1 MKVTLLNGNP
11 TANDDTFDNYLVSL
25 GRQLEAAGHTV
36 SSLTLRE
43 MEARYCTGCWT
54 CWVRT
59 PGLCIHEDASR
70 EVCRDVIQSD
80 FVLFASPVIMGYLSA
95 ILKKFMDKMI
105 PLVHPYITVDNAE
118 AHHRA
123 RYNKADYP
131 VGGLLLGKTPG
142 TDEEDIDIVQSIHE
156 RTMLNLKS
164 HNAFTLLTDEPVEEV
179 VHAIKHL

>member
-11 TANDDTFDNYLVSL
+11 AASDDGFDDYLASL
-25 GRQLEAAGHTV
+25 GRQLGAAGHTV
-36 SSLTLRE
+36 TALTLRE
-43 MEARYCTGCWT
+43 LEARYCTGCWA

-59 PGLCIHEDASR
+59 PGLCLYDDASR

-95 ILKKFMDKMI
+95 TLKKFMDKLI
-105 PLVHPYITVDNAE
+105 PLVHPYITIANAE

-123 RYNKADYP
+123 RYDQADYT

-142 TDEEDIDIVQSIHE
+142 TDEEDIDIIRSIHE
-156 RTMLNLKS
+156 RTMLNLKT
-164 HNAFTLLTDEPVEEV
+164 HNAFTLLTDVSVEEV
-179 VHAIKHL
+179 AYAINHL

>member
-11 TANDDTFDNYLVSL
+11 NASDDAFDNYLDSL
-25 GRQLEAAGHTV
+25 ERQLNNKGYTV
-36 SSLTLRE
+36 NTLTLRE
-43 MEARYCTGCWT
+43 LEARYCTGCWA
-54 CWVRT
+54 CWVQT

-105 PLVHPYITVDNAE
+105 PLVHPYITVDNGE

-123 RYNKADYP
+123 RYDKTDYP
-131 VGGLLLGKTPG
+131 VGGLLLGRTPG
-142 TDEEDIDIVQSIHE
+142 TDEEDIDIIRSIHE

-164 HNAFTLLTDEPVEEV
+164 RNAFTLLTDEPVEEV
-179 VHAIKHL
+179 VHAINHL